1 MAKSKKAP
9 NRQKKITSDL
19 NNKKSVN
26 AAAEESHTI
35 ENSESPE
42 KTEPL
47 NETHANVQN
56 ESNEAPVETD
66 NHDEKQTIIKASDL
80 LSTKFLFYCHF
91 FLSPLLHFQEMH
103 LIQLF
108 YWILLLASE

>member
-9 NRQKKITSDL
+9 NIQKKITSDL
-19 NNKKSVN
+19 NSKKSVN
-26 AAAEESHTI
+26 ATVEESHTI

-42 KTEPL
+42 KPETL
-47 NETHANVQN
+47 NEAHDNVQN

-66 NHDEKQTIIKASDL
+66 KSDEKQTIVKASDL

-91 FLSPLLHFQEMH
+91 FSFSFASLPRNAFDTT
-103 LIQLF
+103 
-108 YWILLLASE
+108 ILLNTATCL